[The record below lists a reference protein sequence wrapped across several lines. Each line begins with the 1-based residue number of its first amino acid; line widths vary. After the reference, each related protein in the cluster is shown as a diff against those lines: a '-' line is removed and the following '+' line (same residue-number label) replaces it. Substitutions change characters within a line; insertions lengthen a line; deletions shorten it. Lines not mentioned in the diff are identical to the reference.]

1 MAILNRVK
9 AAARKITPGFLL
21 GGYHYLLA
29 FAAAVRFGFPSRKLK
44 VIGVTGT
51 NGKSTTIE
59 FISAIL
65 KEAGYKVATLSSIKF
80 EVGKD
85 LRINKTGNTMPG
97 RFAVQSILARA
108 AKAKCDYAVL
118 EVTSEGIKQH
128 RHRFITFIGAVF
140 TNLTPEHIESHGGFD
155 NYRKAKQQLFATAK
169 GFHVVNCDDENASYF
184 LGFEAKNKFGYGVCG
199 SQGLRQNS
207 ANCTVVCAQDIKID
221 TAGSRFSVGNN
232 KFEVGLAGDFNIY
245 NALAAICC
253 AVSQG
258 ISLEVGQKAVAR
270 IKTVPGRMEKASDFP
285 RVFVDFA
292 FTPNALEKVYST
304 LERNYRGKNGKLV
317 CLLGAAGGGRDKW
330 KRPILGQ
337 IAAKHCSEIILTDE
351 DPYDEDPQKI
361 VDMVKSGISAGF
373 KGRVYEIIDRR
384 EAIKKAIELT
394 GPEDVAI
401 LTGKGSMPQTFLA
414 GGKKI
419 PWNEKEIVLEEL
431 SKTKQ

>member
-9 AAARKITPGFLL
+9 KAVRKITPGFLL

-80 EVGKD
+80 EVGED

-118 EVTSEGIKQH
+118 EVTSEGIKQY
-128 RHRFITFIGAVF
+128 RHRFIDFIGAVF
-140 TNLTPEHIESHGGFD
+140 NNLTPEHIESHGGFD
-155 NYRKAKQQLFATAK
+155 NYRKAKQQLFVAAK
-169 GFHVVNCDDENASYF
+169 GFHVVNCDDENAGYF

-207 ANCTVVCAQDIKID
+207 ANCTLVCAQDIETD

-232 KFEVGLAGDFNIY
+232 KFEVRLAGDFNIY

-258 ISLEVGQKAVAR
+258 ISLGVSQKAVAR
-270 IKTVPGRMEKASDFP
+270 IKTVPGRMEKASDSP

-304 LERNYRGKNGKLV
+304 LERDYRGKNGKLI

-361 VDMVKSGISAGF
+361 VDMVKSGISVGF

-419 PWNEKEIVLEEL
+419 PWNEREIILEEL
-431 SKTKQ
+431 AKTKQ